1 MDGVDARSVR
11 RLGIQSV
18 SVTGQTSVTTETNL
32 DETGALSSSL
42 SESVASE
49 SVPEASTE
57 ASSVVSEEPQERLV
71 SMYVNKENKLM
82 YKWKNGPINIENM
95 IIK

>member
-82 YKWKNGPINIENM
+82 YK
-95 IIK
+95 